1 MPVKRGALGRSAH
14 SIAQASSSPRPK
26 RRSVPAS
33 GTTDSL
39 SPLRDRA
46 VLTAAAQAAAV
57 GLAPGL
63 RLTAMGFCLRVIQSQ
78 LKLAEFGVGQWQ
90 RVIISAARKQA
101 LGARDGAMIVKPS
114 TPTVAHIPTLECSA
128 AARRGSI
135 LHHQH
140 DDHHHEHEDESGDDS
155 GDDCGNGTK
164 SNPRPHP
171 YLALNLAPDD
181 PWWRALERDGAVRLR
196 NLITPEQALIAK
208 PMSATH
214 QRH

>member
-1 MPVKRGALGRSAH
+1 MLFLCHASLTNHESQVGFVFLLEYDDGGGKH
-14 SIAQASSSPRPK
+14 SSVSS
-26 RRSVPAS
+26 V
-33 GTTDSL
+33 
-39 SPLRDRA
+39 
-46 VLTAAAQAAAV
+46 
-57 GLAPGL
+57 
-63 RLTAMGFCLRVIQSQ
+63 
-78 LKLAEFGVGQWQ
+78 
-90 RVIISAARKQA
+90 
-101 LGARDGAMIVKPS
+101 
-114 TPTVAHIPTLECSA
+114 
-128 AARRGSI
+128 
-135 LHHQH
+135 QH